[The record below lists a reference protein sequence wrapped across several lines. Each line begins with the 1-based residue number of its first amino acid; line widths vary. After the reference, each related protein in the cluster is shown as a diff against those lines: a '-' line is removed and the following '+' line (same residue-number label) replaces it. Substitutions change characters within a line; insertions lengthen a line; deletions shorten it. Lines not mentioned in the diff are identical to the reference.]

1 MAFILPYL
9 DIVALV
15 VVELVLAGLVFLMS
29 DTRFRSG
36 QREATVERAY

>member
-29 DTRFRSG
+29 GARFRSG